1 MTPAN
6 MAAVVSLVLGIV
18 ADVLLLFLLLRQQ
31 SMYEMEVKLAEVEKA
46 WQVEQN
52 HYRDIE
58 ARRAELA
65 KIRHDIS
72 EHFVVMQELLHQE
85 NYDKVITMLNTL
97 QESVG
102 ETKEH
107 IYCADQIVNAI
118 MTENERECKKKG
130 IDFQYNL
137 EIAKPLK
144 LNPVVICSIF
154 SNLLKNA
161 VAAAEE
167 VENKSFIII
176 NASVNGDYLSVKVK
190 NKFVYSGKMKHR
202 KGYGLEILRTLADK
216 YHGKVETEVK
226 DEVFYTFLSVE
237 NMGED

>member
-1 MTPAN
+1 

-18 ADVLLLFLLLRQQ
+18 ADVLLMILLLRQQ
-31 SMYEMEVKLAEVEKA
+31 SMYDMEVKLAELEKA

-58 ARRAELA
+58 ARREALA

-72 EHFVVMQELLHQE
+72 EHFVVMQELLHQG
-85 NYDKVITMLNTL
+85 NYDKVIAMLNTL

-102 ETKEH
+102 ATKEYV
-107 IYCADQIVNAI
+107 YCADQIVNAI
-118 MTENERECKKKG
+118 MAENERECRKKG

-137 EIAKPLK
+137 EIEQPLK

-190 NKFVYSGKMKHR
+190 NKFVDSGKKKHR

-226 DEVFYTFLSVE
+226 DEVFYTYLSVE
-237 NMGED
+237 NIGED